1 MKYNLVYE
9 NKKIDAYYHMIFNI
23 MKNIHVLIYVRAQDD
38 KCRWSNMSKGTP
50 GIRKKNENI
59 KAVIRSRKS
68 KDRQHNC
75 QKKKHKQ
82 RSTKYYIENKRL
94 RNMNVPKQSLKIP

>member
-38 KCRWSNMSKGTP
+38 KCR
-50 GIRKKNENI
+50 
-59 KAVIRSRKS
+59 
-68 KDRQHNC
+68 
-75 QKKKHKQ
+75 
-82 RSTKYYIENKRL
+82 
-94 RNMNVPKQSLKIP
+94 

>member
-23 MKNIHVLIYVRAQDD
+23 MKNIHVLIYVYISQDD

-50 GIRKKNENI
+50 GIRKKW
-59 KAVIRSRKS
+59 
-68 KDRQHNC
+68 
-75 QKKKHKQ
+75 
-82 RSTKYYIENKRL
+82 KY
-94 RNMNVPKQSLKIP
+94 QSSN